1 MLINPR
7 FLCFFSLLMLSLMI
21 VVSSNSWFSAWI
33 GLELNLL
40 SFIPIVMTK
49 NNQQLT
55 EAGLKY
61 FLIQALASVIFMLS
75 ALFSLFCFNES
86 SHSIIVILMMS
97 LLLKL
102 GASPFHMWF
111 PIVAEGLSWNKFFIL
126 ATTQKINPLLLLS
139 TMPLAHNK
147 FILLIA
153 ILSGIVGGLGGFN
166 LNLLRSMMAFS
177 SINHIGWLLFASLI
191 NNSLMWIYFFV
202 YTIILF
208 SVAQLFSLY
217 QLTSMTQINSNHS
230 LNPVIKL
237 LFFFNMF
244 SLGGLPPFLG
254 FLPKWLII
262 KNTSAMVM
270 ITSLMV
276 LILST
281 LITLYYYL
289 RISFNSNLLYSK
301 ITWSK
306 KLNFKLTP
314 PAILLSFISI
324 FGLFLCNWFYLV

>member
-7 FLCFFSLLMLSLMI
+7 FLCFFSLLMLSLSI
-21 VVSSNSWFSAWI
+21 VISSNSWFSAWV

-40 SFIPIVMTK
+40 SFIPIMMTK

-61 FLIQALASVIFMLS
+61 FLIQALASVIFMFS
-75 ALFSLFCFNES
+75 ALFSLFYFNYS
-86 SHSIIVILMMS
+86 SHSIIIILMMS

-111 PIVAEGLSWNKFFIL
+111 PAVAEGLSWNKFFIL
-126 ATTQKINPLLLLS
+126 ATIQKINPLLLLS
-139 TMPLAHNK
+139 TIPFTPAK
-147 FILLIA
+147 FILLTA
-153 ILSGIVGGLGGFN
+153 MLSGLVGSLGGFN

-177 SINHIGWLLFASLI
+177 SINHIGWLLFASLL

-202 YTIILF
+202 YVIIL
-208 SVAQLFSLY
+208 SSMAQLFNLY
-217 QLTSMTQINSNHS
+217 QLTSMSQINSNHS
-230 LNPVIKL
+230 LSPGVKL
-237 LFFFNMF
+237 LLFLNMF

-262 KNTSAMVM
+262 KNASAIMM
-270 ITSLMV
+270 IASLMV

-289 RISFNSNLLYSK
+289 RISFSSNLLYSK
-301 ITWSK
+301 ITWTK
-306 KLNFKLTP
+306 KLNFKLAP
-314 PAILLSFISI
+314 MVICSSYISI
-324 FGLFLCNWFYLV
+324 FGLLLCNWFYLM